1 MTAVEWMIS
10 KLPMVNDND
19 PYLAELIEQAKEM
32 EKQQLKSEQ
41 IAKEHFRK
49 QRDES
54 LLENFDKKYSEK
66 EVRGLLIK
74 FHNQCP
80 DRWEIDE
87 WFNQNKKK

>member
-1 MTAVEWMIS
+1 MKETAIEWLLEELNNGRHLTD
-10 KLPMVNDND
+10 K
-19 PYLAELIEQAKEM
+19 LIEQAKEM

-41 IAKEHFRK
+41 IAKEHFIK

-54 LLENFDKKYSEK
+54 LLENFDKKYNEK